1 MSQPNPLKEFID
13 RYYSDPV
20 LMVREVLA
28 AEPDEHQRAIM
39 TAVARGDRRIS
50 IRSGHRV
57 GKTTTLAW
65 LTVWHA
71 LTRFRQKTICTS
83 ATSTQLF
90 EALASETKSCFKR
103 LPAALQELFEVQ
115 VDQIRLKGAPED
127 SFVSYVVSKAE
138 TPEALAGKHSDHVL
152 IICDEASGIPEPVFE
167 AAVGSMAAHNAC
179 TVLAGNPV
187 RTSGLFF
194 DTHMRAE
201 VMEKWTRFHISSIG
215 NPRISPDFFDE
226 VERRYGLD
234 SNAYRVRVLGEFPKS
249 EDDVVIP
256 FELLQAALK
265 RDVKPIMQRPIWG
278 VDVAYK
284 GGDRSA
290 LAKRQGNVLLERV
303 KSWKGLDTMETA
315 GRIHQEWRDT
325 PPSERPEDICIDSIG
340 FGAGVVD
347 RLRELG
353 LPARGINVSELP
365 ALKGTYANLKAELWF
380 TCREWFEARDCCI
393 KGDDILAAELAAVH
407 YLPPTSSG
415 KIRLESKDE
424 TKKTSKVSPDL
435 ADAFVLTFAGFA
447 TTALHGGK
455 LSTSW
460 NQPLKR
466 KIAGI
471 V

>member
-1 MSQPNPLKEFID
+1 VAENPFVEFIA
-13 RYYSDPV
+13 RYRDDPV
-20 LMVREVLA
+20 AMVREVLG
-28 AEPDEHQRAIM
+28 AEPDEHQQAIM
-39 TAVARGDRRIS
+39 VAVARGDRRIS

-103 LPAALQELFEVQ
+103 LPATLQELFEVQ
-115 VDQIRLKGAPED
+115 VDQIRLRSAPDD

-138 TPEALAGKHSDHVL
+138 TPEALAGKHSDYVL

-179 TVLAGNPV
+179 TILAGNPI

-194 DTHMRAE
+194 DTHMTPE
-201 VMEKWTRFHISSIG
+201 VMAKWTTFHISSIG
-215 NPRISPDFFDE
+215 NPRITPDFFED
-226 VERRYGLD
+226 VESRYGLD
-234 SNAYRVRVLGEFPKS
+234 SNQYRVRVLGEFPKS

-256 FELLQAALK
+256 YELLQAALH
-265 RDVKPIMQRPIWG
+265 RDVKATQVRPIWG

-284 GGDRSA
+284 GADRSS
-290 LAKRQGNVLLERV
+290 LAKRRGNTLIEKV
-303 KSWKGLDTMETA
+303 KAWKDLDTMQLC
-315 GRIHQEWRDT
+315 GVIHNEWKDT
-325 PPSERPEDICIDSIG
+325 PASERPEDICIDSIG

-347 RLRELG
+347 RLREMG
-353 LPARGINVSELP
+353 LPARGINVAESP
-365 ALKGTYANLKAELWF
+365 ALKARFANLKAELWF
-380 TCREWFEARDCCI
+380 LAREWFETRDCNI
-393 KGDDILAAELAAVH
+393 KGDQNLAAELGAVH
-407 YLPPTSSG
+407 YKPPSSSG
-415 KIRLESKDE
+415 KVALESKDD
-424 TKKTSKVSPDL
+424 TKKHTKHSPDL
-435 ADAFVLTFAGFA
+435 ADAFVLTFAGTA
-447 TTALHGGK
+447 SSALHGGK
-455 LSTSW
+455 LTSSW

-466 KIAGI
+466 HIAGI